1 MTEYDREPR
10 LRTSSIAWRWVAL
23 ALGALWAV
31 GVGLFIFGY
40 HINEPVGELSVTTGG
55 RTYVGNPPALSL
67 YEKNGVTWEIALLL
81 IGLVLVA
88 GVTDLLIRTLRQS
101 NGLGVLALAGGGL
114 LILYSLFG
122 LIYGLI
128 GIGTIGI
135 LVVLV
140 GLPMKRSYLRVESE
154 PGTTAV
160 QT

>member
-1 MTEYDREPR
+1 V
-10 LRTSSIAWRWVAL
+10 WRWVTL
-23 ALGALWAV
+23 SLGALWAV

-67 YEKNGVTWEIALLL
+67 YEKDGATWEIVLLL
-81 IGLVLVA
+81 IGLVFVA
-88 GVTDLLIRTLRQS
+88 GVTDLLIRTIRQS
-101 NGLGVLALAGGGL
+101 TGLGVLSMAGGGI

-122 LIYGLI
+122 LIYGLL
-128 GIGTIGI
+128 GIGTLGI

-140 GLPMKRSYLRVESE
+140 GLPMKSDHRAEPESGA
-154 PGTTAV
+154 PAV